1 MRVRIP
7 STEKK
12 NFRIKRHLIWEW
24 SSLRFQDL
32 GLKWYWSQKFAPD
45 PWSHSFDSWT
55 RASDPWSLIPPLWM
69 SCNALR
75 ERCITS
81 KKRQWGRLL
90 WSLIQHTSLQRWHID
105 CCFNIWIN
113 VALAGADPGFS
124 LGGGALNTNKPQ
136 FFCRIPVVLEIAGH
150 LREGGGGAHPLHPPP
165 RSAPALKS
173 MIS

>member
-1 MRVRIP
+1 MNPLMRVRIP

-75 ERCITS
+75 ERGVTS

-105 CCFNIWIN
+105 CCFNILIN

-124 LGGGALNTNKPQ
+124 LGGGALVSFSTSTPINHS
-136 FFCRIPVVLEIAGH
+136 FFAEYQLY
-150 LREGGGGAHPLHPPP
+150 
-165 RSAPALKS
+165 
-173 MIS
+173 